1 MEKIMK
7 KFFFILTLP
16 FILVPFAY
24 GSGCS
29 DMAAFN
35 TQMNKSLAIASL
47 SETAMSEIRDL
58 MSECS
63 ESHQRG
69 LPVASID
76 SCNKALKMVAT
87 N

>member
-1 MEKIMK
+1 MNKY
-7 KFFFILTLP
+7 FFILIIP
-16 FILVPFAY
+16 FVFSTFAY

-35 TQMNKSLAIASL
+35 TQMNKSLEMASL
-47 SETAMSEIRDL
+47 SETAMKEIREL
-58 MSECS
+58 MNDCS
-63 ESHQRG
+63 ESHNSG

-76 SCNKALKMVAT
+76 SCNQALKMVAT